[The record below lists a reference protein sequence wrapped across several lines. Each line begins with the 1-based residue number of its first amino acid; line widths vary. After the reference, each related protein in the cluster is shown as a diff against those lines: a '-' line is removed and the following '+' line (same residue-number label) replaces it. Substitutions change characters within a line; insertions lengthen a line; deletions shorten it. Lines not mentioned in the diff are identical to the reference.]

1 MIQKKERTMEL
12 NINELKNKLKTES
25 KHNFESL
32 RTLVEILRSE
42 EGCPWDREQTHAS
55 IRNDLIEETYEV
67 IEGIDKDDRELI
79 REELG
84 DVMFQVMFHSRIEE
98 EQGVFSVD
106 DVIND
111 ICAKMI
117 FRHPHVFG
125 DISVEGSAQVLDN
138 WEKIKKD
145 EKSRRTAK
153 ESMEAV
159 PKQYPA
165 LIRAR
170 KVAKKARKDGY
181 EFGSDCEITEKIKNL
196 ALSLDCASEED
207 KERIIT
213 DIVWNSVL
221 LAGDEADI
229 EKDISDKADEFIE
242 NYNND

>member
-1 MIQKKERTMEL
+1 LITERTIKL
-12 NINELKNKLKTES
+12 NISELKNKLKTED
-25 KHNFESL
+25 KHDFESL

-42 EGCPWDREQTHAS
+42 EGCPWDAEQTHAS

-67 IEGIDKDDRELI
+67 IEAIDKDDRTLM

-98 EQGVFSVD
+98 EAGVFDVD
-106 DVIND
+106 DVIHD

-125 DISVEGSAQVLDN
+125 NVSVDGSSEVLDN

-145 EKSRRTAK
+145 EKSRNTAK
-153 ESMEAV
+153 ESMLAV

-170 KVAKKARKDGY
+170 KIAKKARKDGY
-181 EFGSDCEITEKIKNL
+181 TFADNCEI
-196 ALSLDCASEED
+196 A
-207 KERIIT
+207 ERIKAMAESLKSADEVEREAILA
-213 DIVWNSVL
+213 DIVWNSVI
-221 LAGDEADI
+221 LAGDGADL
-229 EKDISDKADEFIE
+229 EKDISVKADEFIE
-242 NYNND
+242 NYKND

>member
-1 MIQKKERTMEL
+1 MIQKKERKMEL
-12 NINELKNKLKTES
+12 NINELKNKLKTEN
-25 KHNFESL
+25 KHDFESL

-42 EGCPWDREQTHAS
+42 DGCPWDREQTHTS

-67 IEGIDKDDRELI
+67 VEGIDKDDRELI

-138 WEKIKKD
+138 W
-145 EKSRRTAK
+145 
-153 ESMEAV
+153 
-159 PKQYPA
+159 
-165 LIRAR
+165 
-170 KVAKKARKDGY
+170 
-181 EFGSDCEITEKIKNL
+181 
-196 ALSLDCASEED
+196 
-207 KERIIT
+207 
-213 DIVWNSVL
+213 
-221 LAGDEADI
+221 
-229 EKDISDKADEFIE
+229 
-242 NYNND
+242 